1 MLPFLSL
8 ITGKSDNQQLC
19 ALSSPSFLLTTLPR
33 FKVRT
38 VAETQREF
46 PLWRNFTFPNC
57 GLLCPTQH
65 TRAGRVA
72 LKTYAR
78 SRCSYRQCHITGPLW
93 FYILSIVSAF
103 HLGQWHNGADKKRL
117 KGATWTIWTTPFG
130 VLTLWPS
137 WSLHKDRNYNIKIKL
152 MREMGEGFRMGNTCT
167 PVVDSCWCMAKPIQ
181 YCKGISLQLK

>member
-137 WSLHKDRNYNIKIKL
+137 WSLHKDPPVPFFFLKITL
-152 MREMGEGFRMGNTCT
+152 AIQGFLYFHTNCEIICSSSVKNAVG
-167 PVVDSCWCMAKPIQ
+167 SLI
-181 YCKGISLQLK
+181 GIALNL